1 MLTTVY
7 RDRHLVAACDWW
19 LVDKRGRKARTG
31 HYVWVDQLEICCPGP
46 GIIASVIREIAYR
59 VPWAKGAY
67 WERRDR
73 TGHQLYAFTRE
84 RLLRQ
89 TRPKEGVVH
98 GRV

>member
-19 LVDKRGRKARTG
+19 CVDEDGQPDPKGA
-31 HYVWVDQLEICCPGP
+31 YVWVEQLEVCCPGP
-46 GIIASVIREIAYR
+46 GIIPSVIREIAYR

-67 WERRDR
+67 WERRER
-73 TGHQLYAFTRE
+73 PGHRLYAFTRD
-84 RLLRQ
+84 RLLKQ
-89 TRPKEGVVH
+89 TRPKEVTEH